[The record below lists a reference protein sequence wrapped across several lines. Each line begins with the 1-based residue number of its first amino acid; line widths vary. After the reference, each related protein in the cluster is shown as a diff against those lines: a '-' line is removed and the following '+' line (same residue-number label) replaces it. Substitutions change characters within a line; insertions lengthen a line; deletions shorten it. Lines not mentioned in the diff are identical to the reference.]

1 MPISLSG
8 DGIIS
13 GVSTL
18 NTIQTFVGTAASF
31 TGNVSVGGTLTYED
45 VTNVDSIG
53 VITARSGI
61 IVTGIVTATSFVGNV
76 TGTVTGTASTASFAT
91 TSFGLSGTP
100 NITVGFATATSAVVV
115 GSAVTL
121 NSSGINVV
129 GVVTATSF
137 VGDGSQLSNLP
148 GISKG
153 RLYFGINN

>member
-91 TSFGLSGTP
+91 TSFGLSGNP
-100 NITVGFATATSAVVV
+100 SVTVNALTATSAIV
-115 GSAVTL
+115 GSAVTI
-121 NSSGINVV
+121 NSSGINVT

-137 VGDGSQLSNLP
+137 RGSGANLTNLNIP
-148 GISKG
+148 SGFSE
-153 RLYFGINN
+153 LDATLFS

>member
-53 VITARSGI
+53 IITARSGI
-61 IVTGIVTATSFVGNV
+61 NV
-76 TGTVTGTASTASFAT
+76 T
-91 TSFGLSGTP
+91 
-100 NITVGFATATSAVVV
+100 
-115 GSAVTL
+115 
-121 NSSGINVV
+121 

-137 VGDGSQLSNLP
+137 VGSGANLTNLNIP
-148 GISKG
+148 AGFNELDTALFS
-153 RLYFGINN
+153 